1 MAETPLLSQL
11 RQMILEGRLAPGER
25 VTEAGLAE
33 RLGLSRTPI
42 RNVLPAL
49 ATEGYLKPVGRRGF
63 AVAEFNDAESTEA
76 LELRAVLEGQ
86 AGRMLA
92 RKGASPELLEALD
105 HCLAQGDAL
114 FAKGQL
120 DAEDKDSYGAMN
132 ARFHDL
138 IVEGAG
144 APILSSLVE
153 RLNRVPFVAPGII
166 VLDHDDE
173 ASVFRLLY
181 LAHGHHHAIVV
192 AIRQRDSARVEM
204 LFREHANAQRQ
215 STFELRAHG

>member
-1 MAETPLLSQL
+1 MAETPLLSSL

-49 ATEGYLKPVGRRGF
+49 AAEGYLKPVGRRGF
-63 AVAEFNDAESTEA
+63 AVAAFNDAESTEA

-92 RKGASPELLEALD
+92 RKGASPEVLEALD
-105 HCLAQGDAL
+105 ACLAEGDAL

-120 DAEDKDSYGAMN
+120 DAEDKVKYGEMN

-138 IVEGAG
+138 IVDGAG
-144 APILSSLVE
+144 APILRSLVE

-173 ASVFRLLY
+173 ASVYRLLY
-181 LAHGHHHAIVV
+181 LAHGHHHAIVE

-215 STFELRAHG
+215 STFELRAPL

>member
-1 MAETPLLSQL
+1 MAETPLLNRL

-49 ATEGYLKPVGRRGF
+49 AAEGYLKPVGRRGF

-92 RKGASPELLEALD
+92 RKGASPEVLADLD
-105 HCLAQGDAL
+105 ACLAEGDAL
-114 FAKGQL
+114 FGKGVL
-120 DAEDKDSYGAMN
+120 DADDKVRYGEMN

-138 IVEGAG
+138 IIEAAG
-144 APILSSLVE
+144 APILQSLVD
-153 RLNRVPFVAPGII
+153 RLNRVPFVAPGVI
-166 VLDHDDE
+166 VVDHDDE
-173 ASVFRLLY
+173 ASVYKLLY
-181 LAHGHHHAIVV
+181 LAHGHHHAIVE
-192 AIRQRDSARVEM
+192 AIRDRDSARVEM

-215 STFELRAHG
+215 STFELRSPL